1 MVYCWRKENDK
12 KKKKENGGRNRNWN
26 SISDDLNCNLQ
37 LLGKKKRCTHSLLD
51 HGAGPTTQL
60 KTSFLSFRPPLAF
73 DLAAS
78 FTVAGQTEQAV
89 FRELRGKGRE
99 GKGREGKGRDGRTDG
114 RDSRRKVLFTQLVGP
129 ARENLLFTQ
138 NDPIF
143 PFSKTDD
150 WTFSTEWLIKMHNW
164 QPHSLSGHVLCP
176 QEANLLE
183 LAVRLLQVPIKKRS
197 EVLDF
202 RSLFIFSYIYLLF

>member
-12 KKKKENGGRNRNWN
+12 KKKKENGGRNLNWN

-99 GKGREGKGRDGRTDG
+99 GKGRDGTDGRTG
-114 RDSRRKVLFTQLVGP
+114 LAEKSTVHTASR
-129 ARENLLFTQ
+129 A
-138 NDPIF
+138 
-143 PFSKTDD
+143 S
-150 WTFSTEWLIKMHNW
+150 
-164 QPHSLSGHVLCP
+164 
-176 QEANLLE
+176 A
-183 LAVRLLQVPIKKRS
+183 
-197 EVLDF
+197 
-202 RSLFIFSYIYLLF
+202 